1 MKELSIN
8 EKKCLYFLINND
20 LLGNASIRK
29 LKGIFGSYEQIYIS
43 DPVRIAPHISEA
55 AFEKY
60 KFEHAHRDIHADYEK
75 LIRKGISLIAFEEDR
90 FPEKLRTIPN
100 PPVAILVNGSL
111 PNPGVPSVAIIGAR
125 KNSAYGGYMAR
136 EFSKQISS
144 KGIQVISGMA
154 TGIDGIA
161 GETALR
167 SGGKSFA
174 VLGCGPDVCYPQSN
188 RTLFDN
194 LISQGGIIS
203 EYALGTSGV
212 KWHFPLRNRIISGL
226 SDAVLIIE
234 AKEKSGTLITADC
247 ALEQGR
253 DVYALPGRICD
264 DLSIGCNWLIRQG
277 AFILTSPEEF
287 IDDFIRDLSGR
298 PGYSGYLKSRSSTT
312 VRQGKKQVTFS
323 CAEEKVIYDVLDFT
337 PQGLDEI
344 CEAVNKIMPMPL
356 VLIMQRL
363 TNMCVSGIIE
373 NIGGTCYRRR

>member
-43 DPVRIAPHISEA
+43 DPIRIAPHISEA

-298 PGYSGYLKSRSSTT
+298 PDYSGYLKSRSSTT

-337 PQGLDEI
+337 PQSLDEI

>member
-264 DLSIGCNWLIRQG
+264 
-277 AFILTSPEEF
+277 
-287 IDDFIRDLSGR
+287 
-298 PGYSGYLKSRSSTT
+298 
-312 VRQGKKQVTFS
+312 
-323 CAEEKVIYDVLDFT
+323 
-337 PQGLDEI
+337 
-344 CEAVNKIMPMPL
+344 
-356 VLIMQRL
+356 
-363 TNMCVSGIIE
+363 
-373 NIGGTCYRRR
+373 